1 MLPEKN
7 GMPRGFAWHP
17 AASAFIHAQPMPPI
31 RFFLQL
37 CAALAAVGLCG
48 CGSGTMDA
56 KEGAAQKILL
66 VGNGADPRFMDP
78 HLLNSVPE
86 HHVLMAL
93 FEGLVA
99 EPPVSNTVVDPGMA
113 ERWESNADKSV
124 WTFHL
129 RPNVV
134 WSDGVPVTAGDFVWS
149 WRRMLTKSLAAEYS
163 SMLFVLKNGEDF
175 YNEKVP
181 PEALGVKALD
191 PRTLQ
196 VTLVGPTPHFL
207 IMMLH
212 TSWWPVPRHCI
223 EKYGGPYDRVNP
235 WTQEGKMVSNGAFIL
250 KRNLFRQ
257 VLEVSKNPLYWDAA
271 NVKIDGIR
279 FYPIDSESTE
289 ERLFRRGMLH
299 ITEIVPLDKIPSYRE
314 KHPDIFHQYTNAA
327 VYFYRINT
335 SRPALKDVRVR
346 KALAYAIDRE
356 SLVKNVTRA
365 GQLPAPGLVPPME
378 GYQQAQVFNFDP
390 AKAQALLAEAGYPG
404 GKDFPKFE
412 ILINTNEAHRAIAE
426 VIQQM
431 WQKTLGIKV
440 GILSQEFS
448 VYLDTMNRI
457 DYDVCRAGW
466 NADYLDPSTFIDMW
480 TTGNGNNNTH
490 WSNAKFDQLVKDATQ
505 ADGARRMAILR
516 EAEDI
521 FLSEVPAIPFYF
533 YTRVHLVHPA
543 VKEYHPKLLD
553 THSWKHFELIS
564 PPPPSTMD
572 SSWQN

>member
-1 MLPEKN
+1 MN
-7 GMPRGFAWHP
+7 PRRFLLLLCTVFAT
-17 AASAFIHAQPMPPI
+17 AG
-31 RFFLQL
+31 
-37 CAALAAVGLCG
+37 LAG
-48 CGSGTMDA
+48 CGSGTLDA
-56 KEGAAQKILL
+56 KEGAAKKILL

-86 HHVLMAL
+86 HHLLMAL

-99 EPPVSNTVVDPGMA
+99 EHPVKDAEVNPGMA
-113 ERWESNADKSV
+113 SQWEANPDKSV

-129 RPNVV
+129 RPNAL
-134 WSDGVPVTAGDFVWS
+134 WSDGVPVTAKDFVWS

-163 SMLFVLKNGEDF
+163 QMLFVLKNGEAF
-175 YNEKVP
+175 YEGKAKA
-181 PEALGVKALD
+181 EELGVRAID
-191 PRTLQ
+191 PSTLE

-223 EKYGGPYDRVNP
+223 QKYGDPLDRVNP
-235 WTQEGKMVSNGAFIL
+235 WTQEGNMVGNGAFIL

-257 VLEVSKNPLYWDAA
+257 VIEVAKNPLYWDAA

-299 ITEIVPLDKIPSYRE
+299 ITEIVPLDKIPNYRE
-314 KHPDIFHQYTNAA
+314 KHPDIYYQYPNTA

-335 SRPALKDVRVR
+335 EHPGLKDVRVR
-346 KALAYAIDRE
+346 KALAYAIDRD

-365 GQLPAPGLVPPME
+365 GQIPAGGIVPGME
-378 GYQQAQVFNFDP
+378 GYPASQVFNYDP
-390 AKAQALLAEAGYPG
+390 AKAKALLAEAGYPDG
-404 GKDFPKFE
+404 RDFPKFE

-431 WQKTLGIKV
+431 WQQTLGIKV
-440 GILSQEFS
+440 GILSQDFG
-448 VYLDTMNRI
+448 VYLDTMTRM
-457 DYDVCRAGW
+457 DYAVCRAGW

-490 WSNAKFDQLVKDATQ
+490 WSNTKFDQLVKDATEEGD
-505 ADGARRMAILR
+505 AARRMAILR
-516 EAEDI
+516 EAEEI
-521 FLSEVPAIPFYF
+521 LLAGVPAIPIYF
-533 YTRVHLVHPA
+533 YSRSHLVHPA
-543 VKEYHPKLLD
+543 VKDYHPKLLD
-553 THSWKHFELIS
+553 VHSWKDFELIS
-564 PPPPSTMD
+564 PPPPSSMD
-572 SSWQN
+572 SYWNR

>member
-1 MLPEKN
+1 
-7 GMPRGFAWHP
+7 
-17 AASAFIHAQPMPPI
+17 
-31 RFFLQL
+31 
-37 CAALAAVGLCG
+37 
-48 CGSGTMDA
+48 MDA
-56 KEGAAQKILL
+56 REGAAQKILL

-86 HHVLMAL
+86 HHLLLSL

-99 EPPVSNTVVDPGMA
+99 EHPSKDAEVEPGIA
-113 ERWESNADKSV
+113 SHWEANADKSV

-129 RPNVV
+129 RPNAL
-134 WSDGVPVTAGDFVWS
+134 WSDGVPVTAEDFVWS
-149 WRRMLTKSLAAEYS
+149 WQRMLTKALAAEYS
-163 SMLFVLKNGEDF
+163 PMLFVLKNGEAF
-175 YNEKVP
+175 YEGKATAQ
-181 PEALGVKALD
+181 ELGVKALD
-191 PRTLQ
+191 PRTLE

-223 EKYGGPYDRVNP
+223 EKHGGALDRVNP
-235 WTQEGKMVSNGAFIL
+235 WSHEGNMVSNGAFTL

-257 VLEVSKNPLYWDAA
+257 VIEVAKNPLYWDAA
-271 NVKIDGIR
+271 TVKIEGIR

-314 KHPDIFHQYTNAA
+314 KHPDIYHQYPNTA

-365 GQLPAPGLVPPME
+365 GQIPAGGIVPGMD
-378 GYQQAQVFNFDP
+378 GYAASQVFNYDP
-390 AKAQALLAEAGYPG
+390 AKAKALLAEAGFPG
-404 GKDFPKFE
+404 GQGFPKFE

-431 WQKTLGIKV
+431 WQLNLGIKV
-440 GILSQEFS
+440 GIISQEFS
-448 VYLDTMNRI
+448 VYLDTTNRM
-457 DYDVCRAGW
+457 DYDICRAGW
-466 NADYLDPSTFIDMW
+466 NADYLDPATFIDIW
-480 TTGNGNNNTH
+480 TTGNGNNRTH

-505 ADGARRMAILR
+505 ESDGAKRMAILR
-516 EAEDI
+516 QAEEI

-533 YTRVHLVHPA
+533 YTRSHLVHPA
-543 VKEYHPKLLD
+543 VKEYHPKQLD
-553 THSWKHFELIS
+553 VHSWKHFELIS
-564 PPPPSTMD
+564 PPPSSSMD
-572 SSWQN
+572 TIWKK

>member
-1 MLPEKN
+1 MKPL
-7 GMPRGFAWHP
+7 RHLLF
-17 AASAFIHAQPMPPI
+17 
-31 RFFLQL
+31 L
-37 CAALAAVGLCG
+37 CAALAVAGLTG

-56 KEGAAQKILL
+56 REGAAQKILL

-86 HHVLMAL
+86 HHLLMSL

-99 EPPVSNTVVDPGMA
+99 EHPVKDAEVEPGMA
-113 ERWESNADKSV
+113 ERWEANADKSV

-129 RPNVV
+129 RANAV
-134 WSDGVPVTAGDFVWS
+134 WSDGVPVTAEDFVWS

-163 SMLFVLKNGEDF
+163 QMLFVLKNGEAF
-175 YNEKVP
+175 YNGKVNA
-181 PEALGVKALD
+181 EELGVRAID
-191 PRTLQ
+191 PRTLE
-196 VTLVGPTPHFL
+196 VSLVGPTPHFL

-223 EKYGGPYDRVNP
+223 EKFGDALDRVNP
-235 WTQEGKMVSNGAFIL
+235 WSQEGNMVGNGAFTL

-257 VLEVSKNPLYWDAA
+257 VIEVAKNPRYWDAA
-271 NVKIDGIR
+271 NVKIEGIR

-299 ITEIVPLDKIPSYRE
+299 VTEIVPLDKIPFYRE
-314 KHPDIFHQYTNAA
+314 KHPDIYRQYPNTA

-335 SRPALKDVRVR
+335 ERPALRDVRVR

-356 SLVKNVTRA
+356 SLVKNVTRGGQIPA
-365 GQLPAPGLVPPME
+365 GGIVPSMDGYPA
-378 GYQQAQVFNFDP
+378 AQVFNFDP
-390 AKAQALLAEAGYPG
+390 AKARALLAEAGYPG
-404 GKDFPKFE
+404 GRDFPKFE

-431 WQKTLGIKV
+431 WQQTLGIKV
-440 GILSQEFS
+440 GILSQDFG
-448 VYLDTMNRI
+448 VYLDTMTRM

-490 WSNAKFDQLVKDATQ
+490 WSNAKFDELVKAATQ
-505 ADGARRMAILR
+505 EGDGARRMAILH
-516 EAEDI
+516 EAEEI

-533 YTRVHLVHPA
+533 YTRSHLVHPS
-543 VKEYHPKLLD
+543 VKEYHPRLLD
-553 THSWKHFELIS
+553 THPWKHFELIS
-564 PPPPSTMD
+564 PPPASTMD
-572 SSWQN
+572 SFWNK